1 MARTRTLA
9 QLREEVRQR
18 VDVENATTWLPN
30 AELTRYINQ
39 SIARLHRLI
48 AREHEEL
55 LVDSQTVVTVPGV
68 ELYTLLAGYHKIVG
82 SPEVDLGGPGPV
94 PMRRWTWAERT
105 SYLYTGGWTSD
116 QPVAYRILG
125 ADQLSFLPVPNAAHT
140 ITIHYIPPPTDLAA
154 DGDTYDGRAGWEE
167 WIVVDAAIKVAIKEE
182 SDTTE
187 LRAERDELWRDI
199 TADLATV
206 DQGAPPRVGDVR
218 GDGADWGYE

>member
-1 MARTRTLA
+1 MARERTLA

-18 VDVENATTWLPN
+18 VDAENATTWLPN

-55 LVDSQTVVTVPGV
+55 LAARQTVTTVAGV
-68 ELYTLLAGYHKIVG
+68 EIYTLSPGFHKIVG

-116 QPVAYRILG
+116 QPIAYRIQG
-125 ADQLSFLPVPNAAHT
+125 ADRLSFLPVPDQAHT
-140 ITIHYIPPPTDLAA
+140 ITVHYIPPPTDLAA
-154 DGDTYDGRAGWEE
+154 DSDTYDGRAGWEE
-167 WIVVDAAIKVAIKEE
+167 WVVVDAAIKVATKEE

-187 LRAERDELWRDI
+187 LRVERDELWRDI
-199 TADLATV
+199 TADLV
-206 DQGAPPRVGDVR
+206 SIDQGAPPRVGDVA
-218 GDGADWGYE
+218 GDDNDWGYA